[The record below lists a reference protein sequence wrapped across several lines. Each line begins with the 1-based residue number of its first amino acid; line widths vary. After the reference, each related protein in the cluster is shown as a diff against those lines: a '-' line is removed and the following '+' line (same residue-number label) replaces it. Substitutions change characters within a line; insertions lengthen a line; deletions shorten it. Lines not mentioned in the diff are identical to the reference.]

1 VRLRFLVVF
10 AILGGVLVAWLF
22 GRDHGLVAIAYQG
35 RLIETS
41 VNVALVVLGLAALL
55 CYGAARL
62 VAHLWSLQR
71 RLHGWAHTQKTGK
84 ARQDL
89 VAGAIALAEGHWR
102 QAEEAL
108 YRSAEISEA
117 PFLHYL
123 AAARAAQAQHGTR
136 ETEQGSGKLRAHE
149 RRDHYLDLARET
161 TPKADL
167 AVALTS
173 AELHLEHGEIERARD
188 VLQRLRSLH
197 PAHPEVLRAA
207 LRFHVERGEWSEV
220 LGLLPA
226 LNKRK
231 ALAAEEVSA
240 RQVEAHAGLLR
251 AAEDHESLE
260 KAWAQVP
267 TPLRKRPPVLYAYA
281 SQLQRYG
288 AGSRVISL
296 IHKTLKSDWDS
307 ALCACYGTIDGGDTA
322 AQIREAETWL
332 AAHGQDPSLLL
343 TLGRLCYKSGLWGKA
358 CYYFEASIARQ
369 PYPEAYW
376 LLAETLDHIG
386 DPDRAAESR
395 RKGLDLATRLRE
407 AQAPAGRH

>member
-1 VRLRFLVVF
+1 MRLRFRFLVVF
-10 AILGGVLVAWLF
+10 AILGAVLVAWLF
-22 GRDHGLVAIAYQG
+22 ARDHGLVAIAYQG

-41 VNVALVVLGLAALL
+41 VNVALVVLGLTALL

-123 AAARAAQAQHGTR
+123 AAARAAQAQ
-136 ETEQGSGKLRAHE
+136 RAPA

-173 AELHLEHGEIERARD
+173 AELHLEHGEIAEARE

-197 PAHPEVLRAA
+197 PAHPRCCVPRSGSTSNGGNGP
-207 LRFHVERGEWSEV
+207 RS
-220 LGLLPA
+220 
-226 LNKRK
+226 
-231 ALAAEEVSA
+231 
-240 RQVEAHAGLLR
+240 
-251 AAEDHESLE
+251 
-260 KAWAQVP
+260 WAFC
-267 TPLRKRPPVLYAYA
+267 RP
-281 SQLQRYG
+281 
-288 AGSRVISL
+288 
-296 IHKTLKSDWDS
+296 
-307 ALCACYGTIDGGDTA
+307 
-322 AQIREAETWL
+322 
-332 AAHGQDPSLLL
+332 
-343 TLGRLCYKSGLWGKA
+343 
-358 CYYFEASIARQ
+358 
-369 PYPEAYW
+369 
-376 LLAETLDHIG
+376 
-386 DPDRAAESR
+386 
-395 RKGLDLATRLRE
+395 
-407 AQAPAGRH
+407 

>member
-41 VNVALVVLGLAALL
+41 VNVALVVLGLTALL
-55 CYGAARL
+55 CYGATRL
-62 VAHLWSLQR
+62 VAYLWSLQR
-71 RLHGWAHTQKTGK
+71 RLHGLAHTHKTGK

-322 AQIREAETWL
+322 AQIR
-332 AAHGQDPSLLL
+332 
-343 TLGRLCYKSGLWGKA
+343 
-358 CYYFEASIARQ
+358 
-369 PYPEAYW
+369 
-376 LLAETLDHIG
+376 
-386 DPDRAAESR
+386 
-395 RKGLDLATRLRE
+395 
-407 AQAPAGRH
+407 